1 MKALEFEGRLANTNQ
16 IQLPPDVARQIPEG
30 SDVRVILLFGA
41 NEDEDWRQ
49 LSLQRFSAAYAE
61 EDAGYERLLDG
72 PPTR

>member
-1 MKALEFEGRLANTNQ
+1 MKAVEFEGRLANDGQ

-49 LSLQRFSAAYAE
+49 LSLRRFAEAYSE
-61 EDAGYERLLDG
+61 EDAGYEKLLDG
-72 PPTR
+72 SAPR